1 VRQKI
6 VQQSFSEYFFR
17 AKNSRGFSFSRVL
30 PVENFTFII
39 AMGNNGPR
47 RVVDAAVEEGPNKEN
62 VDPRRET
69 QPMPRREYIEGT
81 SQLLEI
87 PGVVR
92 DRGIIELQDARL
104 RRYLQWRIIILVRYM
119 ECNPF
124 PGPDIIEDLRSYYG
138 QDYERHDLE
147 DTLAI
152 FHHADYY
159 CDPMTHDEYRLMR
172 TARLN
177 MMRAMLIEIPGI
189 RDTYPALWFTFESM
203 GDLLDSF
210 ASSYYQMVGYMGAAN
225 DFFNN
230 PAWLPTEPQR
240 GLSALTER

>member
-1 VRQKI
+1 
-6 VQQSFSEYFFR
+6 
-17 AKNSRGFSFSRVL
+17 
-30 PVENFTFII
+30 
-39 AMGNNGPR
+39 MGNNGSR
-47 RVVDAAVEEGPNKEN
+47 RVVDAAVQDGPNKEN

-69 QPMPRREYIEGT
+69 QPMPLREYIQGT
-81 SQLLEI
+81 TRLLDI

-104 RRYLQWRIIILVRYM
+104 RRYLQRRITFLTRYM
-119 ECNPF
+119 ESNPF
-124 PGPDIIEDLRSYYG
+124 PGSDIIGHSRYYYG
-138 QDYERHDLE
+138 PDYERYDLE
-147 DTLAI
+147 DHLAI
-152 FHHADYY
+152 LNHAEYY

-203 GDLLDSF
+203 GHLLDAFTSGH
-210 ASSYYQMVGYMGAAN
+210 YQMVGYVGAAN

-230 PAWLPTEPQR
+230 PPWLPTEPQR
-240 GLSALTER
+240 GLYVLTERS